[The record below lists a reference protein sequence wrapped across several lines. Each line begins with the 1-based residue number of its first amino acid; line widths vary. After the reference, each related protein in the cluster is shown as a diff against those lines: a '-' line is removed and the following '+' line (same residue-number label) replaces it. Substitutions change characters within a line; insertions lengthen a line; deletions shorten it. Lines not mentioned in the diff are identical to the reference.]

1 MKQTVEEDEDKQ
13 EKGQESQNVKEE
25 KVEEEEGEEK
35 EKEEKSEG
43 FPADG
48 LLGCWVQVL
57 VQQEYVINIMAQ

>member
-13 EKGQESQNVKEE
+13 EKGQESQNANEK

-35 EKEEKSEG
+35 EKKNLKDFS
-43 FPADG
+43 ADG